1 MSLNVANLFYVLKS
15 NRGSSERPQ
24 LKSLDKFP
32 KEVQGRLIKADVV
45 KVQGEQA
52 LIKLEGGE
60 LIRLKTDLK
69 LTEGLRLKLFATDD
83 NIAELVSVNVKQNT
97 SLKDQLQRF
106 AQAVDIRQNLRPKD
120 IIGQQIKLTPAPNN
134 TQTLKAGST
143 LTGQITS
150 GVEPKTQT
158 QNIQIQQQN
167 YGLQVPPVQD
177 EGSQIKV
184 KVISNTEVEILDV
197 KTPKELTQKQET
209 VTQQQPTTLP
219 RKVKLLT
226 DQLDKIPPYKAV
238 VAKLLPKASITI
250 SANNQ
255 VVQNTQATTN
265 QQQAIH
271 IQHVKL
277 PSGRLI
283 SLEVQGN
290 PLPEGSELVLEAN
303 SKGQL
308 QIKDVKIPAPAS
320 TSAQASS
327 LPVSTQ
333 KRSERQETQLINQET
348 KASAKQIS
356 SEAVAP
362 QSKAVAEAVAPQ
374 SKAVAEAVIAKQMTA
389 PTQPT
394 THLTAKPI
402 LPTDSNAITTAQKS
416 TEVDAPQI
424 RPAKITETATELAKG
439 ITIDA
444 TKNIEILE
452 AKVIAKIKPGVYS
465 IELSKGERLTIATD
479 KPLYPNMNLML
490 KSVAGSNL
498 QLVSLSQP
506 ELTAPQN
513 NLLQLSRN
521 LNGLEKVLDQVDAQT
536 SDKIKKSLPSLD
548 RDFAPKILQ
557 FTQAVAQQNAE
568 QVFGKE
574 VMNLLRALG
583 LEPQINQDF
592 SNLQQATR
600 LEAEGWK
607 SFIFPYVEDNQ
618 SAPKQGGLYWKNGQ
632 NNKNSQERET
642 EFLVELELTNLGT
655 VHVDGYMNKREI
667 DINLRMTE
675 KLSDEEK
682 REITKI
688 VHQVSETFNI
698 YAKVQFFDSPELK
711 NDPLEKLINNRL
723 TWDLKI

>member
-69 LTEGLRLKLFATDD
+69 LTEGLRLKLLATDD

-197 KTPKELTQKQET
+197 KTPKELTQKQEA
-209 VTQQQPTTLP
+209 VTQQQPPILP

-238 VAKLLPKASITI
+238 VAKLLPKASVTI

-303 SKGQL
+303 TKGQL
-308 QIKDVKIPAPAS
+308 QIKDVKIPAPTS
-320 TSAQASS
+320 TSAQAST

-333 KRSERQETQLINQET
+333 KFPEGQETQLINQET

-356 SEAVAP
+356 SEAIAP
-362 QSKAVAEAVAPQ
+362 QSKAVAEAV
-374 SKAVAEAVIAKQMTA
+374 VAKQITA
-389 PTQPT
+389 PTSPT
-394 THLTAKPI
+394 THLTVKPI
-402 LPTDSNAITTAQKS
+402 LPTGSNAITTAQKN

-424 RPAKITETATELAKG
+424 LPARITETATELAKG
-439 ITIDA
+439 ITTDA

-490 KSVAGSNL
+490 KSVAGGNL

-592 SNLQQATR
+592 TNLQQATR

-607 SFIFPYVEDNQ
+607 SFIFPYIEDNQ